1 MLVMFESVY
10 CMNENAYL
18 ADNLAIFCTSRIRLY
33 VLEGLATKSIA
44 FLSLTF
50 FHDDVKMVGTIVRTM
65 SVRI

>member
-44 FLSLTF
+44 F
-50 FHDDVKMVGTIVRTM
+50 
-65 SVRI
+65 